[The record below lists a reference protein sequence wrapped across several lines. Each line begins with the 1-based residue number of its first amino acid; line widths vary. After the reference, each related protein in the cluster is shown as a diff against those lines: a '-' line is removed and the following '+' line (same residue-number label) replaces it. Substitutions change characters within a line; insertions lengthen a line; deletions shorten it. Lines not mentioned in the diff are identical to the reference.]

1 MIHARRKLCVSIIRT
16 ILSSAAP
23 SHELTLAHARGGDHL
38 SQWRNGRHASYQTR
52 GLWITRGSRYLESRF
67 FGAQITHRA
76 SYQRVSEC
84 TVAFSLTHTAG
95 DELSG
100 ELANVQFGL
109 THQELNLS
117 FDFGGLTYPAKRGAE
132 PGVS

>member
-1 MIHARRKLCVSIIRT
+1 MVHARKKLCVSIIRT

-23 SHELTLAHARGGDHL
+23 SQELTLAHARGGDHL

-52 GLWITRGSRYLESRF
+52 GLRITRGSRYLESRF
-67 FGAQITHRA
+67 FRAQITHRA

-84 TVAFSLTHTAG
+84 SVAFSLTHTAG

-100 ELANVQFGL
+100 ELANVEYGPYMRSSAVF
-109 THQELNLS
+109 
-117 FDFGGLTYPAKRGAE
+117 
-132 PGVS
+132 